1 LIVKGHPDEIEH
13 AFFVGNYFCRMRL
26 YDITLKPGG
35 SPEDIG
41 MVKEE
46 WMPSVPN
53 KRAWPQSMVTQY
65 LLGRKAFVS
74 KVQKRFAEI
83 AKVVDGG
90 NYQNPT
96 S

>member
-1 LIVKGHPDEIEH
+1 MSIQKPHSDVISH
-13 AFFVGNYFCRMRL
+13 AFFVGHYFCRMSL
-26 YDITLKPGG
+26 YDITLKPDG
-35 SPEDIG
+35 DLG

-53 KRAWPQSMVTQY
+53 KRMFPQPMVTQY

-83 AKVVDGG
+83 VKVVDGG
-90 NYQNPT
+90 NYQNPA